1 VFGFGQTGRSNM
13 SFEIRATE
21 LGPIIIYQN
30 EFLSLAGDDGLLE
43 FFHEDPSRFDVVRD
57 HIKEELQNAF
67 AEYVEAFEVGIN
79 APVGKMY
86 AYIGAS
92 QQFLMFKN
100 MRFPQYIEAV
110 LQAEQGEQE

>member
-1 VFGFGQTGRSNM
+1 M
-13 SFEIRATE
+13 SIEIKATD
-21 LGPIIIYQN
+21 LGPIIIHN
-30 EFLSLAGDDGLLE
+30 GEFLSLTSEDGLLE
-43 FFHEDPSRFDVVRD
+43 LFHEDPRRFDMVHD

-67 AEYVEAFEVGIN
+67 AEYVEAFVVGIN

-110 LQAEQGEQE
+110 RRAEEEE

>member
-1 VFGFGQTGRSNM
+1 M
-13 SFEIRATE
+13 SFEIRATDV
-21 LGPIIIYQN
+21 GPIIIHEN
-30 EFLSLAGDDGLLE
+30 NFLTLTSEDALLQ
-43 FFHEDPSRFDVVRD
+43 FFHDDVSRLDVLHD

-92 QQFLMFKN
+92 QQFQILKN

-110 LQAEQGEQE
+110 LRAEQEEE

>member
-1 VFGFGQTGRSNM
+1 M
-13 SFEIRATE
+13 SFEIKATD
-21 LGPIIIYQN
+21 LGPIIIHG
-30 EFLSLAGDDGLLE
+30 EKFLSLNGDDDLLE
-43 FFHEDPSRFDVVRD
+43 FFHQDFSRFDVVQD

-67 AEYVEAFEVGIN
+67 TDYVDAFMVGIN

-110 LQAEQGEQE
+110 RRAEETEEE